1 MNYFEL
7 LEMPLRLKVD
17 QQELKKKYLMLAR
30 KYHPDFFAHSA
41 KDAQEEALEMTAQLN
56 KALKTFQDADATLR
70 YVLLL
75 KGLMT
80 EGEKY
85 TLDPEFL
92 MEVMDLNEELMEATG
107 DGRKE
112 VETKIKELEYKIH
125 ADVAEILEH
134 YQEGVTPPEAL
145 LRVKEYYYR
154 KKYLDRITGR
164 VQESD

>member
-7 LEMPLRLKVD
+7 LEMPVRLQVD
-17 QQELKKKYLMLAR
+17 QQELKKKYLALAR
-30 KYHPDFFAHSA
+30 KNHPDFFAHSG
-41 KDAQEEALEMTAQLN
+41 KGAQEEALEMTAQLN

-70 YVLLL
+70 YVLIL
-75 KGLMT
+75 KGQMT

-92 MEVMDLNEELMEATG
+92 MEVMELNEELMEATG
-107 DGRKE
+107 EGRKE
-112 VETKIKELEYKIH
+112 VETKIKELENKIH

-145 LRVKEYYYR
+145 LRIKEYYYR
-154 KKYLDRITGR
+154 KKYLDRISGR
-164 VQESD
+164 TKDRE